1 MGHIS
6 LCGYLAIGCRSKL
19 TTMMEDAVKPIESNA
34 PWRCPE
40 DVERSLRR
48 ITDRYTWKRVF
59 LFAAL
64 FVWLANSY
72 AALPYLDGRSY
83 MAIWMVACIGCWT
96 ASGWLLDLPKL
107 LFPDVAAF
115 QHLRRPASRVER
127 HHAG

>member
-1 MGHIS
+1 M
-6 LCGYLAIGCRSKL
+6 
-19 TTMMEDAVKPIESNA
+19 TPIESNA
-34 PWRCPE
+34 LWRSPE

-83 MAIWMVACIGCWT
+83 MAIWLVACIGCWT

-107 LFPDVAAF
+107 LFPNVAAF
-115 QHLRRPASRVER
+115 QHLRRPAPRVER
-127 HHAG
+127 RHVG